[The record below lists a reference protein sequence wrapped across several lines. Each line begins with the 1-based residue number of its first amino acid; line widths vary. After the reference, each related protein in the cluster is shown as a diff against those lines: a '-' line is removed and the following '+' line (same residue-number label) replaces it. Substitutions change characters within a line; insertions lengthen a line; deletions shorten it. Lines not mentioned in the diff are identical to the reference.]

1 MKRNLPLFVI
11 FLLFNTL
18 IVNAQENRYSKVYYD
33 QNDGIHVQATAMA
46 DNDSILIGSGPYR
59 GGLHLFDGAGTLHWS
74 KSIGYA
80 IPKDILQTADGHFVV
95 CANGISNSILLF
107 KMDIAGN
114 ILWTKKYQ
122 NEATSFASGMHLSA
136 NGDILLT
143 GHVMQNTYPYNKKT
157 LFLRLSTTGDLVASK
172 TYSLESGRDEG
183 VAITETQNG
192 DILIAGLTKGN
203 SSWAQ
208 EMCIVKTDAEGNLI
222 WTKSKTSENPF
233 AWSSINDM
241 LSNDGLI
248 FISGHAFDVST
259 FALCMDNDGI
269 IVWSKEYSGVYAGND
284 AEYRPRMRQDQSGKL
299 LVSYSS
305 SMFMGGIVIAI
316 NPEGEYIWSQ
326 FPSMAQ
332 YDAQPLSDGGYL
344 FIGNG
349 PLWGV
354 KDVSEP
360 QIGLVR
366 VNDMGEGISCTE
378 PILSS
383 AFEYQINFEAITY
396 TSEETGTISDYI
408 LETTEFPL
416 ASFIGCVTFVGNTQE
431 RPDRKNSLKIQPNPG
446 NPPFLLNLKGIHNE
460 VVASLIIYDSKGRK
474 IYQEEGSW
482 QQLQLIQRKLKSG
495 LYLIKVT
502 VEGFDYVSKLIV
514 AEE

>member
-1 MKRNLPLFVI
+1 MKKNLPLIVI
-11 FLLFNTL
+11 FLFVNT
-18 IVNAQENRYSKVYYD
+18 VFTFAQDNRFSKVYY
-33 QNDGIHVQATAMA
+33 NNTNGIHVQASAMA
-46 DNDSILIGSGPYR
+46 GNDSILIGSGPYQ
-59 GGLHLFDGAGTLHWS
+59 GGLHLFDAAGTLLWS
-74 KSIGYA
+74 KSTGYA
-80 IPKDILQTADGHFVV
+80 IPKDILRTADGHFVV

-107 KMDIAGN
+107 KIDIAGN

-143 GHVMQNTYPYNKKT
+143 GHTMQSTYPYNKKL
-157 LFLRLSTTGDLVASK
+157 LFLRFSPTGDLVASM
-172 TYSLESGRDEG
+172 TYSLESGKDKG

-192 DILIAGLTKGN
+192 DILIAGMTKGN
-203 SSWAQ
+203 SNWAQ

-222 WTKSKTSENPF
+222 WTKSKTSENPSAF
-233 AWSSINDM
+233 SSINDI
-241 LSNDGLI
+241 LSNDSLI
-248 FISGHAFDVST
+248 FISGNAFDASA
-259 FALCMDNDGI
+259 FALSMDNDGI
-269 IVWSKEYSGVYAGND
+269 IVWSKEYSGVYAEND
-284 AEYRPRMRQDQSGKL
+284 AEYRPRMRQDPLGNL

-305 SMFMGGIVIAI
+305 IFMTGIVIAI

-360 QIGLVR
+360 QIGFVR
-366 VNDMGEGISCTE
+366 VNDIGEGISCTE
-378 PILSS
+378 PMSS
-383 AFEYQINFEAITY
+383 PAIDYPINFESLTY
-396 TSEETGTISDYI
+396 TSEETGNVSDYI
-408 LETTEFPL
+408 LETTELPL
-416 ASFIGCVTFVGNTQE
+416 LSFTGCVTFVGNTQE
-431 RPDRKNSLKIQPNPG
+431 RPDRKNSLKVQPNPG
-446 NPPFLLNLKGIHNE
+446 NAPFLLNMEGIHNE
-460 VVASLIIYDSKGRK
+460 AVASLNIYDSKGRQ

-482 QQLQLIQRKLKSG
+482 HQLQLIQRKLKPG

-502 VEGFDYVSKLIV
+502 VEGFDYVSKLVV

>member
-1 MKRNLPLFVI
+1 MKKNLPLIVI
-11 FLLFNTL
+11 FL
-18 IVNAQENRYSKVYYD
+18 IVNTVFTFAQDNRFSKVYYS
-33 QNDGIHVQATAMA
+33 NTNGIHVQATAMA
-46 DNDSILIGSGPYR
+46 NNDSILIASGPYY
-59 GGLHLFDGAGTLHWS
+59 GGLHLFDAAGTLHWS
-74 KSIGYA
+74 KSTGYA
-80 IPKDILQTADGHFVV
+80 IPKDILRTADGHFVV

-107 KMDIAGN
+107 KIDIAGN

-143 GHVMQNTYPYNKKT
+143 GHTMQSMYPYNKKL
-157 LFLRLSTTGDLVASK
+157 LFLRFSPTGDLVASM
-172 TYSLESGRDEG
+172 TYSLESGKDEG

-192 DILIAGLTKGN
+192 DILIAGMTKGN
-203 SSWAQ
+203 SNWAQ

-222 WTKSKTSENPF
+222 WAKRKTSENPSAF
-233 AWSSINDM
+233 SSINDI
-241 LSNDGLI
+241 LSNDSLI
-248 FISGHAFDVST
+248 FISGNAFDASA
-259 FALCMDNDGI
+259 FALSMDNDGI
-269 IVWSKEYSGVYAGND
+269 IVWSKEYSGVYAEND
-284 AEYRPRMRQDQSGKL
+284 AEYRPRMRQDPLGNL

-305 SMFMGGIVIAI
+305 IFMTGIVIAI

-354 KDVSEP
+354 KDVSNP

-366 VNDMGEGISCTE
+366 VNDMGEGISCSG

-383 AFEYQINFEAITY
+383 AFDYPINFESLTY
-396 TSEETGTISDYI
+396 TSEETGNVSDYT
-408 LETTEFPL
+408 LETTELPL
-416 ASFIGCVTFVGNTQE
+416 LSFTGCVTFVGNTQE

-446 NPPFLLNLKGIHNE
+446 NAPFHLNLEGIHIE
-460 VVASLIIYDSKGRK
+460 AVASLIIYDSKGRQ

-482 QQLQLIQRKLKSG
+482 HQLQLIQRKLKPG

-502 VEGFDYVSKLIV
+502 VEGFDYVSKLVV

>member
-299 LVSYSS
+299 LVSCQLD
-305 SMFMGGIVIAI
+305 IV
-316 NPEGEYIWSQ
+316 
-326 FPSMAQ
+326 
-332 YDAQPLSDGGYL
+332 
-344 FIGNG
+344 
-349 PLWGV
+349 V
-354 KDVSEP
+354 
-360 QIGLVR
+360 
-366 VNDMGEGISCTE
+366 
-378 PILSS
+378 
-383 AFEYQINFEAITY
+383 
-396 TSEETGTISDYI
+396 YI
-408 LETTEFPL
+408 LYICRQK
-416 ASFIGCVTFVGNTQE
+416 SH
-431 RPDRKNSLKIQPNPG
+431 DKIQSHFNKRRARG
-446 NPPFLLNLKGIHNE
+446 TDVN
-460 VVASLIIYDSKGRK
+460 
-474 IYQEEGSW
+474 
-482 QQLQLIQRKLKSG
+482 
-495 LYLIKVT
+495 
-502 VEGFDYVSKLIV
+502 
-514 AEE
+514 